1 MTALPDGVILGGMQE
16 LFQIGL
22 TIWVV
27 VGVIL
32 GLTALVAMAKAPY
45 RKE

>member
-1 MTALPDGVILGGMQE
+1 MTAVPAGEILGGMQE

-22 TIWVV
+22 AIWVV

-32 GLTALVAMAKAPY
+32 GLTALVAMARAPY
-45 RKE
+45 RK